1 MIIQCQKCATK
12 FRFDETLI
20 EGDGIWVRCSRCRNV
35 FFQDNP
41 GKEKT
46 ALPSNMT
53 EERNIFVP
61 FEEREY
67 LDDLLRDVEQIRD
80 QKIGGEGK
88 EGNNEKEVK
97 KGRLWTPWKL
107 TAYIVI
113 AVLMLSGVCLWFFP
127 GIGEQAWERM
137 SPSIPWIEKIWG
149 TERQGEI
156 FDQPRVQLKDIKQ
169 RFVNNLL
176 LGNLRV
182 IEGTAVNSSDFPI
195 AGIRVR
201 GRLYDA
207 YTMVAGEQ
215 VSYCGNYLTDEE
227 LGFLTEDEIQKELSN
242 LPGSDVSNNRIAPH
256 GQIPF
261 MIVFCHWP
269 GDVFKTT
276 VTFAGAERLLE

>member
-1 MIIQCQKCATK
+1 MIIQCPKCATK

-53 EERNIFVP
+53 EERNTFIP

-67 LDDLLRDVEQIRD
+67 LDDLIGDVEHIRD
-80 QKIGGEGK
+80 QEIGEEEGEDTTQK
-88 EGNNEKEVK
+88 ATERS
-97 KGRLWTPWKL
+97 RLWSPWKL

-137 SPSIPWIEKIWG
+137 SLSIPWIENIVG

-156 FDQPRVQLKDIKQ
+156 FDQPRVQLKDIEQ

-176 LGNLRV
+176 LGNLCV
-182 IEGTAVNSSDFPI
+182 IEGTAVNSSDFSI

-242 LPGSDVSNNRIAPH
+242 PRGSDVSNNRIAPH

-269 GDVFKTT
+269 GDVFKTM

>member
-20 EGDGIWVRCSRCRNV
+20 DGDGVWVRCSRCQTV

-41 GKEKT
+41 GKEKIT
-46 ALPSNMT
+46 IPSSRV
-53 EERNIFVP
+53 EERKIVVP
-61 FEEREY
+61 SEEVEDI
-67 LDDLLRDVEQIRD
+67 DDLIRGIEQIRD
-80 QKIGGEGK
+80 QEIGEDEERATEG
-88 EGNNEKEVK
+88 EVK
-97 KGRLWTPWKL
+97 RGGLWTPWKL

-113 AVLMLSGVCLWFFP
+113 AVLLLSAVCLWFFP
-127 GIGEQAWERM
+127 RIGEQAWERT
-137 SPSIPWIEKIWG
+137 SLYIPWAEKIGG
-149 TERQGEI
+149 TDRQGEI
-156 FDQPRVQLKDIKQ
+156 FDQPRVKLKDIKQ

-182 IEGTAVNSSDFPI
+182 IEGTAVNSSDFPVT
-195 AGIRVR
+195 GIRVR

-215 VSYCGNYLTDEE
+215 MSYCGNYLTDEE
-227 LGFLTEDEIQKELSN
+227 LGFLPEDEIKKELSN
-242 LPGSDVSNNRIAPH
+242 PRGSDVSNNRIAPN

-261 MIVFCHWP
+261 MIVFCHRQ
-269 GDVFKTT
+269 DNVFKTT